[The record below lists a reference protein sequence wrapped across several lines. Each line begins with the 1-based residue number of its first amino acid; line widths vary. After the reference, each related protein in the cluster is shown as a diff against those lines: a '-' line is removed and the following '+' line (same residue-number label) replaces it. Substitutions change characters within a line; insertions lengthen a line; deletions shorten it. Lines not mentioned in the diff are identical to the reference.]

1 MIRKPIL
8 TLAAL
13 LLSAGLFAGCA
24 NMNNGTADRD
34 LNNDGLADDG
44 GTFGT
49 QAVRNGNRDGRFWN
63 MNRDGRFWN
72 MNRDGRFGTM
82 NRDGRYGTMNWD
94 ADDNLA
100 SSRSVSQLMRQRLAQ
115 AGFANSEVLVIGDNI
130 FVIEGSKMQARG
142 IGVQNGNRLF
152 GNGNRF
158 MNNDNRGMN
167 NGDGLFG
174 NDNRMYD
181 NRLFGN
187 ENGDNGVG
195 IGWLGGVNAD
205 RNNGLF
211 NRRNGNGRLT
221 QQNFTQQNVSV
232 LGVLKDEFSGM
243 RVYRIA
249 DEEGKQALRRLERNL
264 SALTAEDVDEIVN
277 DLRTVLN
284 SVVKVNTQSAKQKT
298 GTR

>member
-24 NMNNGTADRD
+24 DMNNGTADRD
-34 LNNDGLADDG
+34 RNDDGIADDG

-63 MNRDGRFWN
+63 MNRDGRFGT

-82 NRDGRYGTMNWD
+82 NRN
-94 ADDNLA
+94 ADLA
-100 SSRSVSQLMRQRLAQ
+100 SARSVSQFMKQRLAE

-130 FVIEGSKMQARG
+130 FVVEGSRVQARG
-142 IGVQNGNRLF
+142 FGVQNDNRMF
-152 GNGNRF
+152 
-158 MNNDNRGMN
+158 NNDNRM
-167 NGDGLFG
+167 FG
-174 NDNRMYD
+174 NDNRMFNNDNRMFNNDNRMFGNRMFDND

-187 ENGDNGVG
+187 EKGDNGVG
-195 IGWLGGVNAD
+195 IGWLGGVNDVD
-205 RNNGLF
+205 RDNGMF
-211 NRRNGNGRLT
+211 NRRNGDGRWT
-221 QQNFTQQNVSV
+221 QQNFTRQNVSV

-243 RVYRIA
+243 RVYSIG

-264 SALTAEDVDEIVN
+264 SALTAEDVDDIVN

-284 SVVKVNTQSAKQKT
+284 SVVKMNTQSAKHKT
-298 GTR
+298 TGSR